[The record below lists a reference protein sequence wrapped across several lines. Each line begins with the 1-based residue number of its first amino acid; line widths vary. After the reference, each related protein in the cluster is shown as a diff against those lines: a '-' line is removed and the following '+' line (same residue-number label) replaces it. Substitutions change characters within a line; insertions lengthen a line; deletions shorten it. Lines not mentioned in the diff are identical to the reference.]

1 MLAADHGSPIY
12 QRSSLR
18 LKLYH
23 EGWLSRR
30 IIAQWSEWDLI
41 ENLLRA
47 VIGSW
52 GWVSVEVWELEG
64 RSRAVIRVY
73 LRAASSMFV
82 KYEITLLR
90 DAILVFGIAMSRQSW
105 EAEGD
110 GATFKARVQDDIR
123 VEEIFLTH
131 LNPKGDLNDRGWPDF
146 EVALGEYGNKRVGII
161 SMREPGPQG
170 NEHCDEARWAERRL
184 ISGAMVPT
192 ETPPLAATATYTST
206 HIQLLSPTSSPFATV
221 TPGRARVSA
230 MATSELVG
238 ERRAH
243 MVQSGEN
250 LWKLA
255 QEHGVTVEA
264 IMYVKDIDDRRII
277 EAGQEV
283 IIPGPDEVF
292 PTFTATPMVALT
304 AQLSP
309 TTTPAA
315 TIARALTSSATP
327 RFAATLTSTPRGR
340 TTHIAQPGETF

>member
-1 MLAADHGSPIY
+1 
-12 QRSSLR
+12 
-18 LKLYH
+18 
-23 EGWLSRR
+23 
-30 IIAQWSEWDLI
+30 
-41 ENLLRA
+41 
-47 VIGSW
+47 
-52 GWVSVEVWELEG
+52 
-64 RSRAVIRVY
+64 
-73 LRAASSMFV
+73 
-82 KYEITLLR
+82 
-90 DAILVFGIAMSRQSW
+90 
-105 EAEGD
+105 
-110 GATFKARVQDDIR
+110 
-123 VEEIFLTH
+123 
-131 LNPKGDLNDRGWPDF
+131 
-146 EVALGEYGNKRVGII
+146 
-161 SMREPGPQG
+161 
-170 NEHCDEARWAERRL
+170 
-184 ISGAMVPT
+184 
-192 ETPPLAATATYTST
+192 
-206 HIQLLSPTSSPFATV
+206 
-221 TPGRARVSA
+221 

-255 QEHGVTVEA
+255 QEHRVTVEA